1 VLLGI
6 PLLADTVDRYVKIS
20 WKKHPLSCY
29 TNCITEYMSVKLAQK
44 PLNTI
49 EIANPTIH

>member
-1 VLLGI
+1 
-6 PLLADTVDRYVKIS
+6 
-20 WKKHPLSCY
+20 
-29 TNCITEYMSVKLAQK
+29 MSVKLAQK